1 MSRLLRPTS
10 SLLCRLQPSPIRS
23 LATVSAPRLPAD
35 LSISSKVILITGG
48 GRGLGLTQGEALAA
62 AGATVYALDVHSAA
76 PTEFTRAA
84 SLLPA
89 GGGQLHYLPLDV
101 RDNLALTAAVRG
113 VADAEGRIDGLIAA
127 AGVLEEVDALRC
139 TKEQFDRIMG
149 INVTG
154 VFLSAQACAREMVRL
169 AEQRGEEK
177 AGGSIV
183 LVASM
188 SGVVANRGVPMAAYN
203 TSKSAVHQLS
213 RNLAAEWGVPHG
225 IRVNTL
231 SPGYIATKM
240 VENLFERYP
249 ERRQLWSQ
257 QNMLGRISSPDEYKG
272 VAVFLMSE
280 ASSFM
285 TGADLMVDGGHRAW

>member
-1 MSRLLRPTS
+1 M
-10 SLLCRLQPSPIRS
+10 
-23 LATVSAPRLPAD
+23 
-35 LSISSKVILITGG
+35 ILITGG

-188 SGVVANRGVPMAAYN
+188 SGVVANRVCLPAHLPFFFSVLTQQQGVPMAAYN